1 MPNTTTIVFQFLIS
15 LNGSALFT
23 VTLFFVAPCISEA
36 EILKVSTHQKQST
49 VYLFRVI
56 TMKTITRCWMLLD
69 FAISTGRPT
78 KC

>member
-23 VTLFFVAPCISEA
+23 VTLFFVAPCICEA

-49 VYLFRVI
+49 VYVFFVS
-56 TMKTITRCWMLLD
+56 LL
-69 FAISTGRPT
+69 
-78 KC
+78 